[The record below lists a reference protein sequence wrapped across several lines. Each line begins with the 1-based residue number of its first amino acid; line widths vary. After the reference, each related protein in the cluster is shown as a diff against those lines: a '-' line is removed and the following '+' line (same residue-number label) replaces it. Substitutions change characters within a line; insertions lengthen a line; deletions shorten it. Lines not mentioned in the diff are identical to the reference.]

1 MPPGHPLHGK
11 DYGDV
16 DAEVHGGLTY
26 SGECAGKICHVAKEG
41 EPEHV
46 WWLGFDCAH
55 YGDLSPGFT
64 DGLGRDGVYR
74 DMEFVTREVEQ
85 LAEQFQQQIG

>member
-1 MPPGHPLHGK
+1 VATSPPGHPLHGK
-11 DYGDV
+11 DYGEV
-16 DAEVHGGLTY
+16 EAEVHGG
-26 SGECAGKICHVAKEG
+26 
-41 EPEHV
+41 

-64 DGLGRDGVYR
+64 NGLRRDGVYR

-85 LAEQFQQQIG
+85 LAEQFQRQAA